1 MQKNKTDWGGVASWY
16 DEHLS
21 GEDTYHAKVVA
32 PNLLRLIGEVK
43 NKKVI
48 DVACGQGYFSEILN
62 KTGADVTAFDMAENL
77 IKIAKENN
85 NKINYFVADAEDFA
99 KEISGKKFDIAI
111 CILAIQNIENIKK
124 VFENV
129 KESLK
134 EGGKF
139 YIVLNH
145 PSFRIPKSSSWGE
158 DAKEKIQYRRVDKY
172 MSEEKIKM
180 DMTPGRNILKEYTY
194 SYHRPLQYYFKTIT
208 NLNMSVTRLEEWVSH
223 RESEQG
229 PKKDMEDKARKEF
242 PLFMCLEI
250 TKI

>member
-43 NKKVI
+43 NKKI
-48 DVACGQGYFSEILN
+48 LDVACGQGYFSEMLN
-62 KTGADVTAFDMAENL
+62 KAGAEVTAFDMGENL
-77 IKIAKENN
+77 IKIAKANES
-85 NKINYFVADAEDFA
+85 KVNYFVSDAEEFLKDT
-99 KEISGKKFDIAI
+99 KEKNFDVVI
-111 CILAIQNIENIKK
+111 CVLAIQNIENIKK

-129 KESLK
+129 KETLK
-134 EGGKF
+134 DGDKF
-139 YIVLNH
+139 YLVINH
-145 PSFRIPKSSSWGE
+145 PSFRIPKSSAWGE
-158 DAKEKIQYRRVDKY
+158 DAKEKVQYRRIDKY

-208 NLNMSVTRLEEWVSH
+208 NLQMSVTRLEEWVSH

-250 TKI
+250 TK

>member
-32 PNLLRLIGEVK
+32 PNLLRVIGEVK
-43 NKKVI
+43 NKRVLDI
-48 DVACGQGYFSEILN
+48 ACGQGYFSEILN
-62 KTGADVTAFDMAENL
+62 KAGADVTAFDMGENL
-77 IKIAKENN
+77 IKIAKANAG
-85 NKINYFVADAEDFA
+85 KVNYFVADAEDFLKDT
-99 KEISGKKFDIAI
+99 KERDFDIVI
-111 CILAIQNIENIKK
+111 CVLAIQNIENIKK

-129 KESLK
+129 KEILK
-134 EGGKF
+134 DGGKF
-139 YIVLNH
+139 YLVINH
-145 PSFRIPKSSSWGE
+145 PSFRIPKSSAWGE

-229 PKKDMEDKARKEF
+229 PKKEMEDKARKEF
-242 PLFMCLEI
+242 PLFMCIEI
-250 TKI
+250 TK